1 MPITRFSECADMTAD
16 DVRKL
21 LKTAC
26 DKAGSLRAWARENHL
41 SAAYVSDVLL
51 GNRQPGPTI
60 CEALGIEAV
69 KPVTAYRKTK

>member
-1 MPITRFSECADMTAD
+1 MTAD

-26 DKAGSLRAWARENHL
+26 DKAGSLRRWAQQNDL

-51 GNRQPGPTI
+51 GNRQPGPAV
-60 CEALGIEAV
+60 CDALGIEAV
-69 KPVTAYRKTK
+69 KSETAYRKAKS